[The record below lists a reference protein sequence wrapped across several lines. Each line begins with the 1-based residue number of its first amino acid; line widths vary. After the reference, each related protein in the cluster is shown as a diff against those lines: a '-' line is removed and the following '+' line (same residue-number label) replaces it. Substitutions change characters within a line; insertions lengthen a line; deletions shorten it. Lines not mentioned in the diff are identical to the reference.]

1 MTLPPPARRS
11 VGWDVVLALAL
22 GFAAAV
28 YATRAMTLIG
38 PGIMAEL
45 AEDSWFESDAS
56 RIAWEMSNPGVD
68 HARGAV
74 HPLYSLITTPPVLAL
89 QDWLGWP
96 QPRATGAIV
105 IVAAGLWGMALYALL
120 RSLRCRRP
128 DAVLY
133 TLLGLAS
140 AGAVFWLP
148 IRDRYVL
155 GSVSIIAPLA
165 LIATLA
171 HRTTRTTGRWIVASA
186 GTLAVTVT
194 NWMFGILAAAVLLPV
209 RRALAVTGGAIALVT
224 VCWVAQKWFVPSTP
238 FFVPTTEETH
248 YMFRPTADR
257 MRSVLRV
264 VAVHSM
270 VAPRFDRLHEGGNP
284 LPLSASLLPPAP
296 NQLTMQAVPLGTGG
310 RAGNIATFAWLAALV
325 IGIGTAL
332 TRWRDQRIWL
342 VILLGLA
349 GQVALHLVYGEET
362 FLYALHWLPLLVAL
376 AAAGTLGPLRPL
388 SLALAG
394 TVLVTAGVNN
404 VAALRRAARLYG
416 PERELALR
424 AKNHRPDEPWPR
436 GEGHVLLARPG
447 TPESAKSWHEPGGSL
462 SPVKGSF
469 GVSLW
474 AEDALGNLIASGER
488 LPLAEVSQRFAWD
501 SGATVPAIMTETAH
515 YRARWE
521 LPAAGRWQLTVRP
534 GRAADTRVELVIRSV
549 GPSGGPVRSLAWNG
563 KRLRIN
569 DAWSLELSP
578 APRRVVVGHEG
589 DDRWMTAQSGAAEW
603 AGEDGWGYARLAL
616 DPRAATTATL
626 TADSVPPDTTP
637 LPARLAPFAELS
649 LPDPRFAESMRA
661 EVSNLAMSLVR
672 GETRS
677 SDPVNTPIPWQRTG
691 AYIVTALAR
700 AGQVP
705 LARSLAVFLAEN
717 DFYGGFGAEA
727 DAPGLGIWAL
737 TEVGTQAGDSAYDR
751 WVWPHVR
758 RKAERIIELLDAR
771 QDVRVPVSFP
781 ITPWARRHDDPTL
794 VANAARDGLIVGR
807 MDHGRPLLFVNAVSY
822 AGLMRAAALATRE
835 GHEDDAARYAARAG
849 RLQAA
854 WKAAFA
860 PPESNNPR
868 AYIAALWPSGVAAE
882 PEARAT
888 FQAALD
894 RHWNRLRDS
903 TGRPRAWPLW
913 TYFDVAEAHQWL
925 LLGAPERAWQ
935 VLTWFWEH
943 QSSPGLYTWWEGDDE
958 GNTLGWWTYTRGWLA
973 PRTVTPHH
981 WTTAEMLLL
990 QLDML
995 ARLDTDGA
1003 EPALVIGDG
1012 LPREWLAHPLA
1023 VRGLRVAGRTV
1034 DWSWVDGRLTA
1045 TIRGAPLRVRPG
1057 APFPRATRVQVSM
1070 R

>member
-1 MTLPPPARRS
+1 MTLPVPARRS
-11 VGWDVVLALAL
+11 VGWDVVLALAVGL
-22 GFAAAV
+22 AAAV
-28 YATRAMTLIG
+28 YATRAMTVIG

-45 AEDSWFESDAS
+45 AEDSWFQSDAP
-56 RIAWEMSNPGVD
+56 RIAWGMSDRRAD
-68 HARGAV
+68 HDRSTV
-74 HPLYSLITTPPVLAL
+74 HPISILLTTPPVLAL
-89 QDWLGWP
+89 RLWFGWSAA
-96 QPRATGAIV
+96 RATASV
-105 IVAAGLWGMALYALL
+105 VTVVAGLWGAALYVLL

-128 DAVLY
+128 DALLY
-133 TLLGLAS
+133 TMLGIAS
-140 AGAVFWLP
+140 AAAIFWLP
-148 IRDRYVL
+148 IRDRYAL
-155 GSVSIIAPLA
+155 GSVSIMGGLA
-165 LIATLA
+165 LVATA
-171 HRTTRTTGRWIVASA
+171 AAPAGATTLRWIIASA
-186 GTLAVTVT
+186 ATLAVTVT
-194 NWMFGILAAAVLLPV
+194 NWMFGVLAAAVLLPV
-209 RRALAVTGGAIALVT
+209 RRALVVTAGGLALVI
-224 VCWVAQKWFVPSTP
+224 VCWVAQNRLVPNTR
-238 FFVPTTEETH
+238 FFVPTREEAEYT
-248 YMFRPTADR
+248 FRPTADR
-257 MRSVLRV
+257 LRSVLRV
-264 VAVHSM
+264 VTVHSIVM
-270 VAPRFDRLHEGGNP
+270 PQFSRLHEGGDP
-284 LPLSASLLPPAP
+284 LPLDAWLRPAAQ
-296 NQLTMQAVPLGTGG
+296 NQLTMQETRSGTGG
-310 RAGNIATFAWLAALV
+310 TAGNIATVAWLAALV

-342 VILLGLA
+342 VVLLGLA

-394 TVLVTAGVNN
+394 VVLVTAGTNN
-404 VAALRRAARLYG
+404 VAAFRRAARLYG
-416 PERELALR
+416 PEREIALR

-447 TPESAKSWHEPGGSL
+447 TPESAKSWHEPGASL

-474 AEDALGNLIASGER
+474 AEDSLGNLVSGER
-488 LPLAEVSQRFAWD
+488 LPLAEVTQRFAWD
-501 SGATVPAIMTETAH
+501 SGATVPAIVTETTH

-521 LPAAGRWQLTVRP
+521 LPAPGRWQLAVSPRQP
-534 GRAADTRVELVIRSV
+534 AATRVELVVRSV

-569 DAWSLELSP
+569 DAWSLELAP
-578 APRRVVVGHEG
+578 APQRVVIGHEG
-589 DDRWMTAQSGAAEW
+589 DDHWMTARSGATEW

-616 DPRAATTATL
+616 DPRATTTATL
-626 TADSVPPDTTP
+626 TADSLPPDTAP
-637 LPARLAPFAELS
+637 LPAHLVPFAELS

-661 EVSNLAMSLVR
+661 EVTHLAMSLVS

-737 TEVGTQAGDSAYDR
+737 TEVATQAADSAYDR
-751 WVWPHVR
+751 WAWPHVR

-771 QDVRVPVSFP
+771 QDVRVPLSYPV
-781 ITPWARRHDDPTL
+781 TPWARRNDDPTL

-822 AGLMRAAALATRE
+822 AGLVRAAALATRE
-835 GHEDDAARYAARAG
+835 GHKDDAARYAERAG
-849 RLQAA
+849 RLRAA

-894 RHWNRLRDS
+894 RHWNQLRDS
-903 TGRPRAWPLW
+903 TGQPRAWPLW

-958 GNTLGWWTYTRGWLA
+958 GNAFGWWTYTRGWLA
-973 PRTVTPHH
+973 PKTVTPHH

-995 ARLDTDGA
+995 ARAESNEA
-1003 EPALVIGDG
+1003 EPTLVIGDG
-1012 LPREWLAHPLA
+1012 LPKEWLAHPLA
-1023 VRGLRVAGRTV
+1023 VRGLHVAGRTV
-1034 DWSWVDGRLTA
+1034 DWSWANGRLAA
-1045 TIRGAPLRVRPG
+1045 TIRGAPVRVRPG
-1057 APFPRATRVQVSM
+1057 APFPRSTRVQVSAQ
-1070 R
+1070 